1 MTKAITEAN
10 ALEVL
15 RAHVEKFD
23 TMTAAAEDIGVSLT
37 FLSDVLREQSPIS
50 QKILSRLGLRRA
62 VIRDNSAKEAS

>member
-1 MTKAITEAN
+1 MVQEAN
-10 ALEVL
+10 PLEVL

-23 TMTAAAEDIGVSLT
+23 TMTQAAEDIGVSLT

-62 VIRDNSAKEAS
+62 VIRDNSAKEARHE